1 MSVLPI
7 YRPHSVDLVC
17 VLVEGWNSS
26 MCLSTYSLSNETVSG
41 QLKAVS
47 GSLCSRI
54 VEDVIVCPAYIPA
67 ALRRLGLCARRRL
80 EQFYVPVDLFG
91 LQ

>member
-1 MSVLPI
+1 M
-7 YRPHSVDLVC
+7 
-17 VLVEGWNSS
+17 
-26 MCLSTYSLSNETVSG
+26 
-41 QLKAVS
+41 S

-80 EQFYVPVDLFG
+80 EQFYVPVNLFYWLSNETVSG
-91 LQ
+91 QLKAAQDMHSP